1 MKEKLAMPCTEQQ
14 WEQEIKPRI
23 EKIQGVRIT
32 DICNFNN
39 YPFLINNYL
48 NNNDYN
54 AVSNITAL
62 DQHVLDNNRVLIP
75 YDPDRFCASLG
86 EVKGFPEKWAV
97 KDTEEATRFIEKLSN
112 DGIFKP
118 CGFGFSSLRFNEGYL
133 CFMSKNVDLRVFD
146 TIQYGYTEVTLDQLK
161 AHYEEQPKWMPL
173 TRGGI
178 RVKEVIKFGERLA
191 VWGINEVTKNGSYW
205 FCGLDGLTNGCNNDL
220 DLIPHNPKIEAIKQE
235 IAIKEK
241 ELEELKSRLNK

>member
-23 EKIQGVRIT
+23 WEIQGVKIINISTWDFHRFIT
-32 DICNFNN
+32 SN
-39 YPFLINNYL
+39 YYSSGIVTNVNEHY
-48 NNNDYN
+48 
-54 AVSNITAL
+54 
-62 DQHVLDNNRVLIP
+62 QHLGTPIP

-241 ELEELKSRLNK
+241 ELEELKAKLK

>member
-1 MKEKLAMPCTEQQ
+1 MKEKLTMPCTEQQ

-23 EKIQGVRIT
+23 EKIQGMNIYYIQDFNRYDYLVNNL
-32 DICNFNN
+32 CGNFGFIANQRKS
-39 YPFLINNYL
+39 
-48 NNNDYN
+48 
-54 AVSNITAL
+54 AVDCQA
-62 DQHVLDNNRVLIP
+62 RVLIP

-86 EVKGFPEKWAV
+86 EG
-97 KDTEEATRFIEKLSN
+97 
-112 DGIFKP
+112 
-118 CGFGFSSLRFNEGYL
+118 
-133 CFMSKNVDLRVFD
+133 
-146 TIQYGYTEVTLDQLK
+146 
-161 AHYEEQPKWMPL
+161 KWMPL

-220 DLIPHNPKIEAIKQE
+220 DLIPYNHEIEAIKKE

-241 ELEELKSRLNK
+241 ELEQLKGKLK